1 MVRHACALVVVAGLT
16 VGCAAPVP
24 IPEPVPIPQECPT
37 LADQLDVALFDPIR
51 PLGRQEVSARG
62 GHNRHLWLVFLEQ
75 EQMIEYCNQR
85 FELIRQEIERAS
97 DANRQPPQR

>member
-1 MVRHACALVVVAGLT
+1 MVRHACALVVVAGLII
-16 VGCAAPVP
+16 GCAAPVP
-24 IPEPVPIPQECPT
+24 IPEPVQIPQECPT

-85 FELIRQEIERAS
+85 FELIRQEVERAR
-97 DANRQPPQR
+97 DTDRQPP

>member
-1 MVRHACALVVVAGLT
+1 MVRYACAALAVAGLT
-16 VGCAAPVP
+16 VGCAAPEP
-24 IPEPVPIPQECPT
+24 IPEPVPIPQECPA
-37 LADQLDVALFDPIR
+37 LGDQISSELYDPIR

-85 FELIRQEIERAS
+85 FELIRQEVERGS
-97 DANRQPPQR
+97 DEDR